1 MEILKKSPIAIIVC
15 SSLLFAGCGPVL
27 NPYEE
32 HFKCKTPGDDG
43 KCIDTPSAYLEAR
56 YPEEKV
62 GSNSNGDCKDCDKTA
77 TTENPSG
84 THKNIQDARYRI
96 LTELL
101 QEPEKP
107 LLQPPKILRV
117 LMLPYEGD
125 KGELFMT
132 RYVYI
137 QVEDAKWLLT
147 EQREKGVQ

>member
-1 MEILKKSPIAIIVC
+1 MRILPRITLKSAVI
-15 SSLLFAGCGPVL
+15 LLLLLAGCGPVL

-43 KCIDTPSAYLEAR
+43 KCIDTPTAYMDAR
-56 YPEEKV
+56 YPEE
-62 GSNSNGDCKDCDKTA
+62 NGNE
-77 TTENPSG
+77 TTLPENPSLP
-84 THKNIQDARYRI
+84 HQNIQDARYRI

-101 QEPEKP
+101 QKPEKP

-117 LMLPYEGD
+117 LMLPYEGAN
-125 KGELFMT
+125 GELFMT
-132 RYVYI
+132 RYVYV